1 MHGFKC
7 LNYVTFVLLI
17 DAFVLNKY
25 GTILSWSI
33 YTIISEM
40 DYNYPVY
47 SVKMEGVNE
56 ETQNELLK
64 QTYAPL
70 LFLRKSVRLFSM
82 SDDEFYL

>member
-1 MHGFKC
+1 MHGFKS
-7 LNYVTFVLLI
+7 LNYVNIVLLI
-17 DAFVLNKY
+17 NAFVLNKY

-40 DYNYPVY
+40 DYSYPVY

-70 LFLRKSVRLFSM
+70 LFHKKSVRLFSM

>member
-1 MHGFKC
+1 M
-7 LNYVTFVLLI
+7 VLHWVG
-17 DAFVLNKY
+17 A
-25 GTILSWSI
+25 

-40 DYNYPVY
+40 DYSYPVC

-70 LFLRKSVRLFSM
+70 LFHRKSVRLFSM

>member
-1 MHGFKC
+1 
-7 LNYVTFVLLI
+7 
-17 DAFVLNKY
+17 
-25 GTILSWSI
+25 
-33 YTIISEM
+33 M

-56 ETQNELLK
+56 ETQNELFK

-70 LFLRKSVRLFSM
+70 LFHKKSVRLFSM

>member
-1 MHGFKC
+1 
-7 LNYVTFVLLI
+7 
-17 DAFVLNKY
+17 
-25 GTILSWSI
+25 
-33 YTIISEM
+33 M